1 MVWLVLAGPA
11 LAVLAGSLTMAIAYR
26 GADAVL
32 VTAPQ
37 RNAAP
42 LAGATAP
49 ALQARNHAATPSRA
63 PAEP

>member
-11 LAVLAGSLTMAIAYR
+11 LAVLAGSATMVIAYR
-26 GADAVL
+26 TADAVV
-32 VTAPQ
+32 VTAPAGH
-37 RNAAP
+37 AAP

-49 ALQARNHAATPSRA
+49 ALQARNHAATPARA

>member
-11 LAVLAGSLTMAIAYR
+11 LAVVAGSVTMTIAFR
-26 GADAVL
+26 TADAVV
-32 VTAPQ
+32 VTAPA
-37 RNAAP
+37 RTAAP

-49 ALQARNHAATPSRA
+49 ALQARNHAATPPRA